1 MKNKQDTCIS
11 DLNNDGCL
19 TYNDFLWAKDKICG
33 MSGWKIDS
41 DKYKITEALFKE
53 IWNSLAHIAD
63 INNDG
68 RITQAEWVSFDV
80 LGWD

>member
-1 MKNKQDTCIS
+1 
-11 DLNNDGCL
+11 
-19 TYNDFLWAKDKICG
+19 

-41 DKYKITEALFKE
+41 YKYKITETLFKE
-53 IWNSLAHIAD
+53 IWESLAHIAD